1 MTPSNNCPAHGP
13 HEGPSGGLSRPEEEP
28 EQPYRAEEDASQE
41 ATRRYLDLI
50 ASVQQEWE
58 TLDREGDASVQLSPR
73 ALSSIK
79 ESVRADARRGPHM
92 TMPPTPT
99 GPYSVST
106 QAMHQV
112 IRSAI
117 DSVPAARALKSAVTC
132 EPPGALPRARGRPVK
147 VISRISAS
155 IGSGNLLEVANQ
167 ARSKIRERCQDEL
180 GLSDLEVDIHIEDL
194 HDHHTK

>member
-1 MTPSNNCPAHGP
+1 MTPSSNCPAHGP
-13 HEGPSGGLSRPEEEP
+13 HEGSSGSLGRPQDEP
-28 EQPYRAEEDASQE
+28 EQPYRAEQIASQE

-50 ASVQQEWE
+50 ASVHQEWE
-58 TLDREGDASVQLSPR
+58 TLDREGDPSVQLSPR

-92 TMPPTPT
+92 TMPPTPA

-117 DSVPAARALKSAVTC
+117 DSVPAARALKSTVTC
-132 EPPGALPRARGRPVK
+132 ESPGALPRTRGRPVK
-147 VISRISAS
+147 VVSRISAS
-155 IGSGNLLEVANQ
+155 IGSGNLIEVANQ
-167 ARSKIRERCQDEL
+167 ARSKIQKRCQDEL